1 MNKQMMKQGLRQ
13 SIIAAR
19 QNMAAA
25 ERAECSREITL
36 KLLNLPSY
44 RDSQTV
50 LGYMSFGAEFET
62 GVWVQQVLRDGK
74 QVLLPRVNSNTKQLE
89 LFQVVDLQQDVAP
102 GKWDIPEP
110 LPQRCRRV
118 DDSERIDFILL
129 PGVAFARDGSR
140 LGYGGGFYDKL
151 LERICLDAH
160 RVLPHPSGDVA
171 ASAALHT
178 RPTPGGC
185 NPSPMGDLL
194 AGSCPLRSGSA
205 VEEGTKAMQ
214 PVLVAAAFSMQLVVD
229 VPQEA
234 TDRKVEWLITEH
246 EVINCRSGQKWLDK

>member
-1 MNKQMMKQGLRQ
+1 MNKQMMKLGLRQ

-25 ERAECSREITL
+25 GRIECSREITR
-36 KLLNLPSY
+36 KLLDLPSF
-44 RDSQTV
+44 QTAETV

-62 GVWVQQVLRDGK
+62 GAWVQQALLDGK
-74 QVLLPRVNSNTKQLE
+74 QVLLPRVNSDSKQLE

-118 DDSERIDFILL
+118 EDSEQIDFILL

-151 LERICLDAH
+151 LERICLNTQ
-160 RVLPHPSGDVA
+160 RGLPHPSPPPAGEGA
-171 ASAALHT
+171 ET
-178 RPTPGGC
+178 RQT
-185 NPSPMGDLL
+185 
-194 AGSCPLRSGSA
+194 A
-205 VEEGTKAMQ
+205 
-214 PVLVAAAFSMQLVVD
+214 LVAAAFSMQLAD
-229 VPQEA
+229 DIPQEI
-234 TDRKVEWLITEH
+234 TDRKVEWLITEL
-246 EVINCRSGQKWLDK
+246 EVIDCVSARTRQVK